1 MARPS
6 RNQTPVDSQAPVPT
20 FAVNMARVDA
30 AYDAHAALLKAER
43 DAPNLRN
50 LPSFTMAKMD
60 AYEAFARAF
69 ERV

>member
-1 MARPS
+1 MARPA
-6 RNQTPVDSQAPVPT
+6 NTQHPFDSQAPVPT

-43 DAPNLRN
+43 DAPALRN
-50 LPSFTMAKMD
+50 MPSFTMAKLD